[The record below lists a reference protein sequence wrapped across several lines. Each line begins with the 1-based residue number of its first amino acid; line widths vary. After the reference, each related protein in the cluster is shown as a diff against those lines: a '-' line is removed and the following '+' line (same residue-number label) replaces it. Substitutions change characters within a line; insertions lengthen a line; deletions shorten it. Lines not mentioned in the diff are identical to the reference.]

1 MRGVRVPQDNFE
13 QIERGLSAPGSQ
25 QVNAEDLLAELV
37 RLVKSPGF
45 ALERRPPPVEIA
57 PEQDLPAS
65 EPTPALEMKSLLLSP
80 NVTSSNPEETAV
92 VAVEPPEPRKPDISS
107 SNSSNGIGLATR
119 RRSGAWTLGVSA
131 LVLVGVAVIGSTYG
145 LEQIMSKPPQAPPST
160 AAAETPAIAP
170 PRSNSSVAASSDAG
184 VTPPKDIAQ
193 PVEGKGV
200 SPEERPVDLN
210 AHNSVEKAPP
220 SQDLASTGVEVAQPA
235 VPVAGAP
242 PAAPLNAP
250 TMAEPVAASPPAASQ
265 SLDSKAA
272 PTVLLPPEPTPTAT
286 PTPSATD
293 SGVAAHASDAPLPPV
308 RPAAKAAIQ
317 AGAATQRSTAKL
329 ELPVKLSSQP
339 GAHVVAKAGAV
350 GAAAPETK
358 TAAQA
363 GPSLGRAAGGPANAT
378 RAGPPAA
385 KSQSCGARLRQCGRR
400 SWRGGRPHPLRTPLM
415 AP

>member
-1 MRGVRVPQDNFE
+1 MRGVRVPEDNLE

-65 EPTPALEMKSLLLSP
+65 EPTLAPEGGALESALNALFDKP
-80 NVTSSNPEETAV
+80 QDTVV

-107 SNSSNGIGLATR
+107 SKSSNGIGLATR
-119 RRSGAWTLGVSA
+119 RRSGAWTLGASA

-193 PVEGKGV
+193 PVEGKVV

-250 TMAEPVAASPPAASQ
+250 TMAEPVAASPAAASQ
-265 SLDSKAA
+265 SL
-272 PTVLLPPEPTPTAT
+272 
-286 PTPSATD
+286 
-293 SGVAAHASDAPLPPV
+293 
-308 RPAAKAAIQ
+308 RFQ
-317 AGAATQRSTAKL
+317 
-329 ELPVKLSSQP
+329 
-339 GAHVVAKAGAV
+339 
-350 GAAAPETK
+350 
-358 TAAQA
+358 
-363 GPSLGRAAGGPANAT
+363 GRAYRFTSARANRDADRLRHGLRRGRARERSALAAGQA
-378 RAGPPAA
+378 
-385 KSQSCGARLRQCGRR
+385 CGEGRDFRQARLRSGRR
-400 SWRGGRPHPLRTPLM
+400 LNSNCPSSFQVNPGLMSSPRLAPRLPRRRRRSSRPKPRSSRRRPRQRNPRRPPSSQIPILWR